1 MWTMPKKKAGGKK
14 GAKKDDEPAESY
26 SQFQPLQLL
35 PEVEEWVTLDMKVN
49 LSSATTPCGTSLS
62 S

>member
-1 MWTMPKKKAGGKK
+1 MPKKKAGGKK